1 MPNTPCIFYHGV
13 SAFTLGR
20 SASRKDGF
28 LVKRLLS
35 ALGVAVE
42 LDERLFDVVT
52 GLSGSGP
59 AYVYL
64 VIKALADA
72 GFELGI
78 DRKTSLLLAVQTVR
92 GAAELMLK
100 SGKSP
105 EDLIADVCSPGGTTV
120 EGLKVL
126 ERGKVADSFRKAVKA
141 AAKRSKELG

>member
-1 MPNTPCIFYHGV
+1 
-13 SAFTLGR
+13 
-20 SASRKDGF
+20 
-28 LVKRLLS
+28 
-35 ALGVAVE
+35 
-42 LDERLFDVVT
+42 
-52 GLSGSGP
+52 LSGSGP